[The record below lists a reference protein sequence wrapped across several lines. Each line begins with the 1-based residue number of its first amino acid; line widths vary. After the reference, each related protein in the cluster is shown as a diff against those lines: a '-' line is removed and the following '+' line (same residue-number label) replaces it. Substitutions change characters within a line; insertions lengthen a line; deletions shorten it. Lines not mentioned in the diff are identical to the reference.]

1 MEEGRI
7 SGGWAEYVL
16 LHSYTGTVM
25 KEQGG
30 WHLLPVLSFYEWS
43 KLNARPNLAM
53 FHGAP
58 LSVCVESVRSQNRET
73 PKRGIFMLIERR
85 FPSISPILSA
95 LSLSLSLC
103 CGAAMSI
110 HLADGPESLT
120 CGGNNYCVYELNLG
134 YR

>member
-1 MEEGRI
+1 MTHVEEGRI

-95 LSLSLSLC
+95 LSLSLLWLCPFIWQMDPSHSLVVMVATTTVC
-103 CGAAMSI
+103 
-110 HLADGPESLT
+110 
-120 CGGNNYCVYELNLG
+120 LNAN
-134 YR
+134 

>member
-1 MEEGRI
+1 
-7 SGGWAEYVL
+7 
-16 LHSYTGTVM
+16 M

-43 KLNARPNLAM
+43 KFNARPNLAM

-73 PKRGIFMLIERR
+73 PKRGIFMLIEQR

-95 LSLSLSLC
+95 LSLSLSVV
-103 CGAAMSI
+103 AMSI
-110 HLADGPESLT
+110 HLADGPKSLT
-120 CGGNNYCVYELNLG
+120 CGDGGNNYGVLERKLE
-134 YR
+134 